1 VIHEP
6 QSNLLTSNN
15 PSLSVKEIDWS
26 QFDLAITNNSKL
38 IPLFRDAL
46 NQARRVLKSR
56 FEQNHPSDQ
65 LVYQH
70 AITVDNLLQRAW
82 HHFIGVEAP
91 KIALIAVGGYG
102 RGELHPASDID
113 LLILLKGNQHD
124 KYASDIQAF
133 LTFLWDIGLE
143 VGQSVRSVNECVAE
157 AKRDI
162 TVATNLMEARLI
174 CGETKLFQK
183 LQIKTGPG
191 KIWPSQKFFSAKLK
205 EQIQRHHR
213 FGDTAYNLEPNIKE
227 NPGGLR
233 DIQVIGWVS
242 KRHFGAT
249 NLHELVA
256 HHFLTENELATL
268 IECQNFLWRIRIGL
282 HLLTGRREDRLL
294 FDHQRSLA
302 TQFGYQ
308 SDHKRLAVEKF
319 MKDYYRTVL
328 ELNRLNEMLL
338 QLFNEEIL
346 TKRERVKITA
356 INKRF
361 QNRNGFLE
369 ASYPKVFEHYSFALL
384 ELFLIMTQH
393 QELHG
398 VRAGTIRL
406 IRDNVYRIDNDFRMD
421 RRCQSLFME
430 IFRQPTGLTHELRRM
445 NRYGVLAA
453 YVPAFGNIV
462 GQMQHD
468 LFHVYTVDE
477 HTMFLVRNLRRFTV
491 AEFSHEFP
499 LCSDIIKKIPKQ
511 ELLYLAGF
519 FHDIAKGRGGDH
531 SELGTHDASD
541 FCKLHGLSQ
550 YDTNVVAWLVRNHLT
565 MSVTAQRKDISDPEI
580 IREFATKVGSQEKL
594 NYLYLLTVADIRA
607 TSPQLWN
614 TWKDSLLKELYF
626 ETSKAFRRGLEN
638 PIDLS
643 EEISAIKTAA
653 MEDLIQSKFNHDA
666 IQAFWHTLDDDY
678 FMRHNKD
685 EIVWHTQTY
694 LNASD
699 TDFPLIQVRE
709 KTHRGGTEL
718 FVCTHD
724 EKYIFALIT
733 AGIERL
739 GLTITDAR
747 IITSNNG
754 YALDTFILLESNGE
768 IISNFHRIE
777 EIKKKLH
784 TLLLKPSYE
793 ILLANQ
799 PSRQLSRHLKHFPIA
814 TEITFRSDTRNLFT
828 VMEVVTRDQPGLL
841 ARIAMAL
848 VESKAQ
854 ILNAKIA
861 TFGERAEDIFYITN
875 DDNRPIEDVDQLTK
889 LRDSIIHLLDR

>member
-1 VIHEP
+1 MLSSVVTATT
-6 QSNLLTSNN
+6 LTD
-15 PSLSVKEIDWS
+15 IDWQ
-26 QFDLAITNNSKL
+26 QFDNALANNAKL
-38 IPLFRDAL
+38 IPLFRDT
-46 NQARRVLKSR
+46 LKHAQQLLKQR
-56 FEQNHPSDQ
+56 FEQNVAPDQ

-70 AITVDNLLQRAW
+70 AATVDQLLRRAW
-82 HHFIGVEAP
+82 QHFIGID
-91 KIALIAVGGYG
+91 KHNIALVAVGGYG

-113 LLILLKGNQHD
+113 LLILLKSNQHTE
-124 KYASDIQAF
+124 YAGAIQAF

-143 VGQSVRSVNECVAE
+143 VGQSVRSVKECVTE

-174 CGETKLFQK
+174 CGVEKLFQK
-183 LQIKTGPG
+183 LQVKTGPK
-191 KIWPSQKFFSAKLK
+191 KIWPSQQFFRAKLA

-249 NLHELVA
+249 KLHELVA
-256 HHFLTENELATL
+256 HHFLTEKELTTL
-268 IECQNFLWRIRIGL
+268 LESQNFLWRIRIGL

-294 FDHQRSLA
+294 FDHQRNLA
-302 TQFGYQ
+302 NQFGYQ
-308 SDHKRLAVEKF
+308 NDNKRLAVEKF

-338 QLFNEEIL
+338 QVFNEEIL
-346 TKRERVKITA
+346 TKRERVKIVP

-369 ASYPKVFEHYSFALL
+369 ATYQKVFEHYPFALL
-384 ELFLIMTQH
+384 ELFLIMAQH

-398 VRAGTIRL
+398 IRAETIRL
-406 IRDNVYRIDNDFRMD
+406 IRNNVYRINDDFRKD
-421 RRCQSLFME
+421 KRCQSLFME

-453 YVPAFGNIV
+453 YIPNFGNIV

-491 AEFSHEFP
+491 TEFGHEFP

-531 SELGTHDASD
+531 SELGSQDAFD
-541 FCKLHGLSQ
+541 FCKMHGLSQ
-550 YDTNVVAWLVRNHLT
+550 YDSNLVGWLVRNHLI

-580 IREFATKVGSQEKL
+580 ISEFAAKVGSQEKL
-594 NYLYLLTVADIRA
+594 EYLYLLTVADIRA
-607 TSPQLWN
+607 TSPHLWN

-626 ETSKAFRRGLEN
+626 ATMKAFRRGLEN
-638 PIDLS
+638 PIELS
-643 EEISAIKTAA
+643 EEISALKTAA
-653 MEDLIQSKFNHDA
+653 LEDLLQLKFSAESIHKLWD
-666 IQAFWHTLDDDY
+666 TLDDDY

-685 EIVWHTQTY
+685 EIVWHTQAY
-694 LNASD
+694 LNAKEG
-699 TDFPLIQVRE
+699 DFPIILVRE

-718 FVCTHD
+718 FVCMHD

-747 IITSNNG
+747 IITSKHG
-754 YALDTFILLESNGE
+754 YAFDTFILLESNGE
-768 IISNFHRIE
+768 IIANPHRIE
-777 EIKKKLH
+777 EIKQKLH
-784 TLLLKPSYE
+784 SLLMKPSYDGL
-793 ILLANQ
+793 IANQ
-799 PSRQLSRHLKHFPIA
+799 PNRVMSRYLKHFPIA
-814 TEITFRSDTRNLFT
+814 TEVTFRTDTRNLIT
-828 VMEVVTRDQPGLL
+828 VMEVVSRDQPGLL
-841 ARIAMAL
+841 ARVAMAL

-854 ILNAKIA
+854 IQNAKIA
-861 TFGERAEDIFYITN
+861 TLGERAEDIFYITN
-875 DDNRPIEDVDQLTK
+875 DENRPIEDVAQLTK
-889 LRDSIIHLLDR
+889 LRDSIINALDR